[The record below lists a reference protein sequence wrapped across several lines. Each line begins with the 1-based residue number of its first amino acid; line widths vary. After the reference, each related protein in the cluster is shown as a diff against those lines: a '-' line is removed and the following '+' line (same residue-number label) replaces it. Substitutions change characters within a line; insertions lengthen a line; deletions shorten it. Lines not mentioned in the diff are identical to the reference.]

1 MSEEPTRDHIPTP
14 DYATAPAVPLP
25 RRWGIEQGRAQNAVG
40 QSMVGLLKRK
50 FQEGM
55 TAEEWAAGDAK
66 RDEHDRRM
74 KVKKAP

>member
-1 MSEEPTRDHIPTP
+1 
-14 DYATAPAVPLP
+14 
-25 RRWGIEQGRAQNAVG
+25 
-40 QSMVGLLKRK
+40 MVGLLERK

>member
-1 MSEEPTRDHIPTP
+1 MSEKPTRDHIPTP
-14 DYATAPAVPLP
+14 DDGTAPAVPLP
-25 RRWGIEQGRAQNAVG
+25 RDIEQGRALNAVG
-40 QSMVGLLKRK
+40 QSMVGLLERK